1 VSTLYKQVFAAAVA
15 VAAVIAL
22 AGSPVAQEAKKEQ
35 AAKKDRAGLQGQDAK
50 YVREIAQANIAEVRA
65 GKLGASKAASDEV
78 KKFAQHMVDDH
89 SKQLAE
95 VRNMAKA
102 KGMQL
107 PSTPAKKHQDAMKKL
122 ESASGA
128 EFDKAFMTQMV
139 KDHEEALKL
148 VQDTSKNAK
157 DKELKAAAEKATPV
171 IQKHLEM
178 AKSVAA
184 SLK

>member
-1 VSTLYKQVFAAAVA
+1 MESDVSMLYKQVFAGAVA

-22 AGSPVAQEAKKEQ
+22 AGWPSAQETKKEINKEK
-35 AAKKDRAGLQGQDAK
+35 AAVSGQDAK
-50 YVREIAQANIAEVRA
+50 YVREIAQANIAEVQA
-65 GKLGASKAASDEV
+65 GKLGASKASSDEV

-95 VRNMAKA
+95 VRSMAKA

-107 PSTPAKKHQDAMKKL
+107 PSTPAKKHQTAMKN
-122 ESASGA
+122 
-128 EFDKAFMTQMV
+128 
-139 KDHEEALKL
+139 EEALKL

-157 DKELKAAAEKATPV
+157 DKQLKAAAEKATPV
-171 IQKHLEM
+171 IQKHLEV